1 MLIGLYFV
9 LCAQPDILVLKCLVS
24 RCHSILLIH
33 ERKKE
38 KNQIGP
44 RKTDRGEER
53 EKIIQENFRNDMN
66 HVWTELVHNVGRVGC
81 SIGPS

>member
-1 MLIGLYFV
+1 MN
-9 LCAQPDILVLKCLVS
+9 
-24 RCHSILLIH
+24 
-33 ERKKE
+33 ERKR

-53 EKIIQENFRNDMN
+53 EKIIQENFRKDMN
-66 HVWTELVHNVGRVGC
+66 HVWTELIHNVGRVGC